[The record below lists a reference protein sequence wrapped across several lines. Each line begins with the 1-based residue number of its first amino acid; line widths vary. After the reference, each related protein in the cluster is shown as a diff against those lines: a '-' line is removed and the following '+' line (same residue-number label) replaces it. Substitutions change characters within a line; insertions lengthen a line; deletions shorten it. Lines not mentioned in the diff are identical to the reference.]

1 MNIMLIPAILA
12 TGYGISARDLVMEMN
27 ADGVSSIVFP
37 KKQKRGDLVLGL
49 DEDTHA
55 VIPMIRIGCD
65 VTVCVAFSIYVPETG
80 WRAVDISALP
90 GNLAELQDASEYET
104 MELKTTDP
112 VIDMSGYEIINA
124 W

>member
-1 MNIMLIPAILA
+1 MKIMLIPAVLA
-12 TGYGISARDLVMEMN
+12 TGYGISARDLVTEMN
-27 ADGVSSIVFP
+27 ADGMAFIFP
-37 KKQKRGDLVLGL
+37 EKQKRGDLVLGL

-55 VIPMIRIGCD
+55 VIPMIRIGNE

-90 GNLAELQDASEYET
+90 GNLDELQDASEYET

-112 VIDMSGYEIINA
+112 VIDMSGYKIINA